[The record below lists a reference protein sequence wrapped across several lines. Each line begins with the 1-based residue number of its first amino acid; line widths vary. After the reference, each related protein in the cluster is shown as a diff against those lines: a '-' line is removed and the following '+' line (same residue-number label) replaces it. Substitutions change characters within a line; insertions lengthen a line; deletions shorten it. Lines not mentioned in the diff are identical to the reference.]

1 MALTDL
7 AVKKAKPT
15 DKPYKLADSQGL
27 FVLVNPSGS
36 KLWRWKYRVSG
47 REKLM
52 ALGAYP
58 DVSLD
63 KAREQR
69 NMARKQ
75 LKGDLDPMVARK
87 ETRRAKALALEQSF
101 QSIARAWWQ
110 KWKGARSERHA
121 EYVLK
126 RLEADVFPDIG
137 ARPNSELQSPN
148 WPKVGE
154 FEVAIGVWVPRRQR
168 IAKIYQPRNRR
179 SCRGE
184 LIQIDGCDH
193 RWFEERS
200 PACTALVY
208 VDDATSQIMELY
220 FTHSEAT
227 FTYFGATRA
236 YLERHGKP
244 MAFYSDKASVFRVNK
259 PDASGGDGHTQFA
272 RAMFELNIE
281 GICANSSQ
289 AKGRVERTHLTLQDR
304 LVKELRLRNI
314 SSIDAAN
321 LYMPEFIADHNRRF
335 AKPPKNSHDAHRP
348 LRIEDNLELIFTWR
362 EPRCVSKSLTIQYDK
377 MLYLLEDTPAHREL
391 SGHYIE
397 VYHYP
402 DGRIEPRANGAVLA
416 HTLFDRLSEIDQGA
430 IVDNKRL
437 GHVLQ
442 MAQLVQA
449 NRDNRRSQSIPSIN
463 GVPRKRGQTPGK
475 KTSLELD
482 QTDLLQALQVMKEQR
497 PDRGQQGLRGKEVFQ

>member
-1 MALTDL
+1 MFKPKLITVTMRELDRLKTVQAVLDGQMRPGVAAARLEITDRQFRRLMERYRLDGGAGLISKKRGRPSNNRLSVETENLALGLIRECYADFGPTL
-7 AVKKAKPT
+7 AC
-15 DKPYKLADSQGL
+15 
-27 FVLVNPSGS
+27 
-36 KLWRWKYRVSG
+36 
-47 REKLM
+47 EKL
-52 ALGAYP
+52 
-58 DVSLD
+58 
-63 KAREQR
+63 REVHGLHL
-69 NMARKQ
+69 A
-75 LKGDLDPMVARK
+75 K
-87 ETRRAKALALEQSF
+87 ETVRTIMK
-101 QSIARAWWQ
+101 IA
-110 KWKGARSERHA
+110 G
-121 EYVLK
+121 L
-126 RLEADVFPDIG
+126 
-137 ARPNSELQSPN
+137 
-148 WPKVGE
+148 
-154 FEVAIGVWVPRRQR
+154 WVPRRQR
-168 IAKIYQPRNRR
+168 AAKIYQPRNRR

-200 PACTALVY
+200 PVCTALVY

-244 MAFYSDKASVFRVNK
+244 MAFYSDKASVFRINK
-259 PDASGGDGHTQFA
+259 PNASGGDGHTQFA
-272 RAMFELNIE
+272 RAIFELNID

-304 LVKELRLRNI
+304 LVKELRLRDI

-321 LYMPEFIADHNRRF
+321 LYMPEFIAGHNRRF
-335 AKPPKNSHDAHRP
+335 AKPARNLHDAHQP
-348 LRIEDNLELIFTWR
+348 LRVEENLELIFTWR

-377 MLYLLEDTPAHREL
+377 MLYLLEDTPAHRKL
-391 SGHYIE
+391 AGRYIE

-402 DGRIEPRANGAVLA
+402 DGRIEPRANGVVLT

-437 GHVLQ
+437 SQVLQ

-449 NRDNRRSQSIPSIN
+449 NRDNRRSQSTPSTNAIS
-463 GVPRKRGQTPGK
+463 RKRGQIPGK

-482 QTDLLQALQVMKEQR
+482 QSDLLQALQVMKEQR
-497 PDRGQQGLRGKEVFQ
+497 PDRGQQGSRGKEVFQ